1 MPAAQTVTLFKA
13 RSAEDLSAIRRLFR
27 AYADW
32 LNIDLAYQGF
42 EDELAGLP
50 GKYTPPAGEL
60 FLASIGNNPPCG
72 CVALRPFGDAGW
84 CEMKRLYVA
93 PEGRGHGLG
102 GALVE
107 AVIREGRALG
117 YSAMVLDTLPSML
130 RAITLYTQH
139 GFEAIPAYYDTPIA
153 ETVFFKKVL

>member
-13 RSAEDLSAIRRLFR
+13 RSAQDLDAVRRLFR

-42 EDELAGLP
+42 EEELAALP
-50 GKYTPPAGEL
+50 GKYAPPSGEL
-60 FLASIGNNPPCG
+60 FLAGAGENPPCG
-72 CVALRPFGDAGW
+72 CVALRPFGEEGW

-107 AVIREGRALG
+107 AVIGEGRALG
-117 YSAMVLDTLPSML
+117 YSAMVLDTLPSM
-130 RAITLYTQH
+130 RPAIGLYTRH
-139 GFEAIPAYYDTPIA
+139 GFDEIPAYYDTPVA
-153 ETVFFKKVL
+153 GTVFFKKTL